1 MRRIDHFFV
10 DNMPEDTQVKWLM
23 WAFSR
28 FGKVVDAF
36 IPASSRRGRHKC
48 FGIVPFRYRF
58 IAEKAIDVMN

>member
-1 MRRIDHFFV
+1 MSRIDHFFV

-28 FGKVVDAF
+28 FGKAVDAF

-48 FGIVPFRYRF
+48 FGFV
-58 IAEKAIDVMN
+58 